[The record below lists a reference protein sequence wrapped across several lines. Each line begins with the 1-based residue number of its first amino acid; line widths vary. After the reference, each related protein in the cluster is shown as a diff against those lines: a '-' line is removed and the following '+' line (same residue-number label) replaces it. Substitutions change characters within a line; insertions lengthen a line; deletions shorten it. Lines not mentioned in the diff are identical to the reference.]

1 MRDGARRGAYPV
13 AKRAMDVAVASA
25 SLLFFLPLFVVL
37 AAAIKLDSPG
47 PVLFRQAR
55 IGKGGKPF
63 SFYKFR
69 SMIRDAERHK
79 EALRDR
85 NEAEAPLFKIRND
98 PRVTTVGRIL
108 RKTSLDELPQML
120 NVLKGE
126 MSLVGPR
133 PHLPE
138 EVAYYGAAYR
148 ERLSVTPGITCLWQA
163 SSRSS
168 THFHEWMQSDLEY
181 VRRRS
186 LALDLEIL
194 ARTVWIVLSLRE
206 AS

>member
-1 MRDGARRGAYPV
+1 MRDGAERGAYPV
-13 AKRAMDVAVASA
+13 VKRAMDIAVASA
-25 SLLFFLPLFVVL
+25 SLLFFLPLFLVV

-47 PVLFRQAR
+47 PVLFRQTR

-98 PRVTTVGRIL
+98 PRVTAVGRIL
-108 RKTSLDELPQML
+108 RKTSLDELPQMI

-133 PHLPE
+133 PCLPYE
-138 EVAYYGAAYR
+138 WAAYEEWHKR
-148 ERLSVTPGITCLWQA
+148 RLSVLPGCTGLWQVHG
-163 SSRSS
+163 RSEVG
-168 THFHEWMQSDLEY
+168 FEDM
-181 VRRRS
+181 VV
-186 LALDLEIL
+186 LDLYYIQNASPWMDLKLIL
-194 ARTVWIVLSLRE
+194 QTVPVMLFGTG
-206 AS
+206 AK

>member
-1 MRDGARRGAYPV
+1 
-13 AKRAMDVAVASA
+13 
-25 SLLFFLPLFVVL
+25 
-37 AAAIKLDSPG
+37 
-47 PVLFRQAR
+47 
-55 IGKGGKPF
+55 
-63 SFYKFR
+63 
-69 SMIRDAERHK
+69 
-79 EALRDR
+79 
-85 NEAEAPLFKIRND
+85 
-98 PRVTTVGRIL
+98 
-108 RKTSLDELPQML
+108 ML